1 MASSEATVVVED
13 DDDPRGVRKMK
24 RGGSWVRRSLSAG
37 SLLNILSGALAPP
50 RDRSPPR
57 KRHKRTFARSQSSVA
72 SLPVVEAAA
81 LGEEAVST
89 VVQPGGKE
97 RRSQVAV
104 EAVAWRRQVRRR
116 GAR

>member
-1 MASSEATVVVED
+1 VVEA
-13 DDDPRGVRKMK
+13 VRAVMEPVE
-24 RGGSWVRRSLSAG
+24 GQQA
-37 SLLNILSGALAPP
+37 
-50 RDRSPPR
+50 
-57 KRHKRTFARSQSSVA
+57 
-72 SLPVVEAAA
+72 LPVVEAAA

-89 VVQPGGKE
+89 VVQPVGKE

>member
-1 MASSEATVVVED
+1 MQAVMEPVE
-13 DDDPRGVRKMK
+13 G
-24 RGGSWVRRSLSAG
+24 LQA
-37 SLLNILSGALAPP
+37 
-50 RDRSPPR
+50 
-57 KRHKRTFARSQSSVA
+57 
-72 SLPVVEAAA
+72 LPVVEAAA

-89 VVQPGGKE
+89 GVQPVGKE

>member
-1 MASSEATVVVED
+1 MVEAVRAVMEPVE
-13 DDDPRGVRKMK
+13 GQQ
-24 RGGSWVRRSLSAG
+24 A
-37 SLLNILSGALAPP
+37 
-50 RDRSPPR
+50 
-57 KRHKRTFARSQSSVA
+57 
-72 SLPVVEAAA
+72 LPVVEAAA

-89 VVQPGGKE
+89 GVQPGGKE

>member
-1 MASSEATVVVED
+1 MEAVRAVMEPVE
-13 DDDPRGVRKMK
+13 GQQ
-24 RGGSWVRRSLSAG
+24 A
-37 SLLNILSGALAPP
+37 
-50 RDRSPPR
+50 
-57 KRHKRTFARSQSSVA
+57 
-72 SLPVVEAAA
+72 LPVVEAAA

-89 VVQPGGKE
+89 GVQPGGKE

>member
-1 MASSEATVVVED
+1 MEAVRAVMEPVE
-13 DDDPRGVRKMK
+13 GQQ
-24 RGGSWVRRSLSAG
+24 A
-37 SLLNILSGALAPP
+37 
-50 RDRSPPR
+50 
-57 KRHKRTFARSQSSVA
+57 
-72 SLPVVEAAA
+72 LPVVEAAA

-89 VVQPGGKE
+89 EVQPGGKE

>member
-1 MASSEATVVVED
+1 MVEAVRAVMEPVE
-13 DDDPRGVRKMK
+13 GQQ
-24 RGGSWVRRSLSAG
+24 A
-37 SLLNILSGALAPP
+37 
-50 RDRSPPR
+50 
-57 KRHKRTFARSQSSVA
+57 
-72 SLPVVEAAA
+72 LPVVEAAA

-89 VVQPGGKE
+89 VVQPVGKE

>member
-1 MASSEATVVVED
+1 MEAVRAVMEPVE
-13 DDDPRGVRKMK
+13 GQQ
-24 RGGSWVRRSLSAG
+24 A
-37 SLLNILSGALAPP
+37 
-50 RDRSPPR
+50 
-57 KRHKRTFARSQSSVA
+57 
-72 SLPVVEAAA
+72 LPVVEAAA

-89 VVQPGGKE
+89 VVQPVGKE

>member
-1 MASSEATVVVED
+1 MVEAVQGVMEPVE
-13 DDDPRGVRKMK
+13 GLQV
-24 RGGSWVRRSLSAG
+24 
-37 SLLNILSGALAPP
+37 
-50 RDRSPPR
+50 
-57 KRHKRTFARSQSSVA
+57 
-72 SLPVVEAAA
+72 LPVVEAAA

-89 VVQPGGKE
+89 GVQPGGKE

>member
-1 MASSEATVVVED
+1 MVEAVRAAMEPVE
-13 DDDPRGVRKMK
+13 GQQ
-24 RGGSWVRRSLSAG
+24 A
-37 SLLNILSGALAPP
+37 
-50 RDRSPPR
+50 
-57 KRHKRTFARSQSSVA
+57 
-72 SLPVVEAAA
+72 LPVVEAAA

-89 VVQPGGKE
+89 VVPPVEKE

>member
-1 MASSEATVVVED
+1 M
-13 DDDPRGVRKMK
+13 RGVMEPVE
-24 RGGSWVRRSLSAG
+24 GLQA
-37 SLLNILSGALAPP
+37 
-50 RDRSPPR
+50 
-57 KRHKRTFARSQSSVA
+57 
-72 SLPVVEAAA
+72 LPVVEAAA

-89 VVQPGGKE
+89 VVQPVGKE

>member
-1 MASSEATVVVED
+1 MAEAVRAVMEPVE
-13 DDDPRGVRKMK
+13 G
-24 RGGSWVRRSLSAG
+24 LQA
-37 SLLNILSGALAPP
+37 
-50 RDRSPPR
+50 
-57 KRHKRTFARSQSSVA
+57 
-72 SLPVVEAAA
+72 LPVVEAAA

-89 VVQPGGKE
+89 VVPPVGKE

>member
-1 MASSEATVVVED
+1 VEAVQAVMEPVE
-13 DDDPRGVRKMK
+13 G
-24 RGGSWVRRSLSAG
+24 LQA
-37 SLLNILSGALAPP
+37 
-50 RDRSPPR
+50 
-57 KRHKRTFARSQSSVA
+57 
-72 SLPVVEAAA
+72 LPVVEAAA

-89 VVQPGGKE
+89 GVQPVGKE

>member
-1 MASSEATVVVED
+1 MVEAVRAAMEPVE
-13 DDDPRGVRKMK
+13 GQQ
-24 RGGSWVRRSLSAG
+24 A
-37 SLLNILSGALAPP
+37 
-50 RDRSPPR
+50 
-57 KRHKRTFARSQSSVA
+57 
-72 SLPVVEAAA
+72 LPVVEAAA

-89 VVQPGGKE
+89 EVQPGGKE

>member
-1 MASSEATVVVED
+1 MVEAVRAVMEPVE
-13 DDDPRGVRKMK
+13 GQQ
-24 RGGSWVRRSLSAG
+24 A
-37 SLLNILSGALAPP
+37 
-50 RDRSPPR
+50 
-57 KRHKRTFARSQSSVA
+57 
-72 SLPVVEAAA
+72 LPVVEAAA

-89 VVQPGGKE
+89 VVPPVGKE

>member
-1 MASSEATVVVED
+1 MVEAVRAAMEPVE
-13 DDDPRGVRKMK
+13 GQQ
-24 RGGSWVRRSLSAG
+24 A
-37 SLLNILSGALAPP
+37 
-50 RDRSPPR
+50 
-57 KRHKRTFARSQSSVA
+57 
-72 SLPVVEAAA
+72 LPVVEAAA

-89 VVQPGGKE
+89 VVPPVGKE